1 MVHCITRDSNKHH
14 VSAHFVWPIFI
25 AGSQVSPSAYRKLPT
40 FFHICQT
47 VQDVLKAAE
56 RASLVGLGGII
67 LYELL
72 PEKSINA
79 SSSLSADSPL
89 IHTLQAI
96 NHAFPELVTI
106 VDLCVCQYTHDSHCR
121 IQNDEQQTIQHLYQ
135 QATLLLEA
143 GAKGLM
149 PSGMIPLFS
158 KKLRI
163 WSNTQGL
170 SIPFILSQTAK
181 FHSPLFAPFR
191 SSEGMNTGVDKSEYQ
206 LRPEQHEL
214 ALSFIEAELDLGAD
228 CALVKPGI
236 TYMEILHQ
244 ARAAQPKQKL
254 GSFITSGE
262 HEIMYSLASSA
273 SKADPLY
280 FLKSSTEYLLN
291 SEIDVI
297 VSYCADRIVESLSR

>member
-1 MVHCITRDSNKHH
+1 
-14 VSAHFVWPIFI
+14 
-25 AGSQVSPSAYRKLPT
+25 
-40 FFHICQT
+40 
-47 VQDVLKAAE
+47 
-56 RASLVGLGGII
+56 
-67 LYELL
+67 
-72 PEKSINA
+72 
-79 SSSLSADSPL
+79 
-89 IHTLQAI
+89 
-96 NHAFPELVTI
+96 
-106 VDLCVCQYTHDSHCR
+106 
-121 IQNDEQQTIQHLYQ
+121 
-135 QATLLLEA
+135 
-143 GAKGLM
+143 
-149 PSGMIPLFS
+149 
-158 KKLRI
+158 
-163 WSNTQGL
+163 
-170 SIPFILSQTAK
+170 
-181 FHSPLFAPFR
+181 
-191 SSEGMNTGVDKSEYQ
+191 MNTGVDKSEYQ